1 LLKDRWR
8 CLHCGKGFYEPEGYE
23 RYSDKKNFQ
32 LSCPYCHAFT
42 TEKVEKQIKKAESN
56 AKNTKTPSR
65 KRSWLLKYKDF
76 IECFK

>member
-42 TEKVEKQIKKAESN
+42 TEKIEKQIKKAEYKVMTGTSK
-56 AKNTKTPSR
+56 ALVSR
-65 KRSWLLKYKDF
+65 WKDKLKVLYGS
-76 IECFK
+76 FK